1 MVFGEKMGEIRVKL
15 GCVFGPFFDG
25 FIDAN
30 GSGDGCRPGFL
41 ILGVEMKHKD
51 EVIISLSR
59 K

>member
-1 MVFGEKMGEIRVKL
+1 VVLSEKLEGIRVKL
-15 GCVFGPFFDG
+15 GCVFSPFFDG

-30 GSGDGCRPGFL
+30 GGGVNAGWDFSFL
-41 ILGVEMKHKD
+41 EVEMEHMD